1 MTKWPD
7 DPITRLERVSMAR
20 HSVSK
25 MHVLEIRHP
34 GLREKM
40 LRMFEE
46 FWPTPEV
53 KQMLQTHY
61 GEHLSLRSI
70 ERYKSRHWQA
80 QRELVE
86 QIGPSVNRAIGS
98 SGHCQSGIMNSEF

>member
-1 MTKWPD
+1 MT
-7 DPITRLERVSMAR
+7 RR
-20 HSVSK
+20 SVSK
-25 MHVLEIRHP
+25 MQVLDVRHP

-40 LRMFEE
+40 RRMFEE

-61 GEHLSLRSI
+61 GERLSLRSI

-86 QIGPSVNRAIGS
+86 QVGPSVHR
-98 SGHCQSGIMNSEF
+98 QSGIMNSEL

>member
-1 MTKWPD
+1 MQ
-7 DPITRLERVSMAR
+7 
-20 HSVSK
+20 
-25 MHVLEIRHP
+25 VLAVRHP

-40 LRMFEE
+40 HRMFDE

-61 GEHLSLRSI
+61 GERLSLRSI
-70 ERYKSRHWQA
+70 ERYKSQHWQA

-86 QIGPSVNRAIGS
+86 QIGPS
-98 SGHCQSGIMNSEF
+98 GHCKSGIMNSEF